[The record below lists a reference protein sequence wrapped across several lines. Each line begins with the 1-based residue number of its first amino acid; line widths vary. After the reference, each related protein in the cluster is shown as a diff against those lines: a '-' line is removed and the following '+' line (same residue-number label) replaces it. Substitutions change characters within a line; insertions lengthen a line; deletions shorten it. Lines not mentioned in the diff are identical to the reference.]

1 MSRRKKIVIIVS
13 ILLAIVLS
21 FIGGQ
26 TFSKYLTKVKGTG
39 IAEVATWDFKVNGKT
54 DSVQTIN
61 LGSTCDNETLVGNK
75 IAPGT
80 KGSFN
85 IVIDAS
91 DSDVGIQYKIEF
103 ENESNKP
110 NNLKFKYNEN
120 EYNSITELEN
130 DLIGTIN
137 ANEENKIRT
146 LTINWEWKYETG
158 SNQEEI
164 SQNDIIDTNNGREI
178 SNYTFDVNV
187 QGTQVAPQE

>member
-103 ENESNKP
+103 ENE
-110 NNLKFKYNEN
+110 
-120 EYNSITELEN
+120 YNSITELEN

-137 ANEENKIRT
+137 ANEENKTRT

-164 SQNDIIDTNNGREI
+164 SQNDIIDTNNGKEI